1 MNVDEIKALIGKYY
15 KGTTTE
21 SEEQQ
26 LKAFFASGEVPTEL
40 LDEKA
45 FFNAFLMPETTM
57 PDDLDKRIE
66 HQIDSWNIVEKTIK
80 RHART
85 ISMRWISS
93 IAASVVLIISVAV
106 FINSRAN
113 QREYAFQEDTYDNPQ
128 DAYAETQRALKFFSS
143 KMNKGLAQISN
154 NRHQNKNKE

>member
-1 MNVDEIKALIGKYY
+1 
-15 KGTTTE
+15 
-21 SEEQQ
+21 
-26 LKAFFASGEVPTEL
+26 
-40 LDEKA
+40 
-45 FFNAFLMPETTM
+45 M
-57 PDDLDKRIE
+57 PDNLDKRIE